1 MCVYTCTCV
10 FSPPQD
16 TFHVRAESSAK
27 PGYATQTVVLIL
39 EEVVQDTEA
48 NITGRARRPTPLGL
62 NLLINGTCIRVSQ
75 NASPEEAL
83 EWARLYRNGR
93 VFSELFYNDWVC

>member
-1 MCVYTCTCV
+1 MCLCV

-16 TFHVRAESSAK
+16 TFHVRAESSAE
-27 PGYATQTVVLIL
+27 PGYATQTTVLIL

-48 NITGRARRPTPLGL
+48 NITGRAQRPTPLAL
-62 NLLINGTCIRVSQ
+62 NLLINGFCGKRISWNVS
-75 NASPEEAL
+75 PKKAL
-83 EWARLYRNGR
+83 EWARLYRHGR